1 MKKTVILLFV
11 LVLFASCGGKQNTQH
26 NQYGNMAEEQIV
38 EYEKV
43 LSSLQRIEIML
54 DELNEVTAEQI
65 MALSEVLP
73 QLHYTYDMEGLDSTS
88 LALCH
93 NLKKRVDLI
102 RNKLKDRLQIEISR
116 LIVAGHQHEDY
127 LMDDGIEA
135 YPVYLEKG
143 DKLFYS
149 VTTESPATIKVY
161 NADSRKLLKT
171 YSSKTK
177 VHDSLDIRNSAIYL
191 VEINPTV
198 TQYATINVGYKVSS
212 IDRLNNLCTVNSE
225 VVECEKGAFRAT
237 SVKGIKMVNV
247 FEEPRKFTLRG
258 QIKAAFSGSY
268 RGIVAIQV
276 PAGTTD
282 VLYRLRIST
291 DEEDMYSDG
300 DFNENLNHSY
310 RKIKMLGLPVYESQ
324 RSIGIIQT
332 ILGDNKP
339 PREEDAYINMFVFT
353 SSSQAKKFQDGKPT
367 SELQYNV
374 NYSTMGTQSCN
385 GRIPMKGLQTIYL
398 GFENERMRFHNYVW
412 LEATAITPKTEYFN
426 AKYTV
431 VR

>member
-11 LVLFASCGGKQNTQH
+11 LVLFASCGGKQNAQH
-26 NQYGNMAEEQIV
+26 NQYGNMAEEQIA

-54 DELNEVTAEQI
+54 DELNEVTTEQI

-73 QLHYTYDMEGLDSTS
+73 QLYYTYDMEGLDSTS

-212 IDRLNNLCTVNSE
+212 IDRLNNLYTVNSE

-385 GRIPMKGLQTIYL
+385 GRIPMNGLQTIYL